1 MIVVIENVETQG
13 LDEEVWKEG
22 RRLGVF
28 GKFARSSES
37 EGGWVVSLLGL
48 YNIFYSKQ
56 ILFPHLRYLKHPSLH
71 FLPLS

>member
-37 EGGWVVSLLGL
+37 EGG
-48 YNIFYSKQ
+48 
-56 ILFPHLRYLKHPSLH
+56 
-71 FLPLS
+71 